1 MSGTVRAKWNMLL
14 QGARFRESPASSTD
28 GRTPFENDYARVVF
42 SSPFRRL
49 QDKTQVFPL
58 EKGDFVRT
66 RLTHSVEVSTIARS
80 IGASVEQRLLKE
92 GMLESDKV
100 TVIPSVLATAG
111 LLHDIGNPP
120 FGHYGEE
127 VIKTF
132 FVNFFKKNERDIIIN
147 DYGLSSQEIAD
158 LQNFDGNVQA
168 FRLARHLQ
176 FLGKGDGFNLTKTVL
191 ATIIKYPCDSLEGNK
206 KEKGKKVPASIEK
219 FGYFSSE
226 EDDYVDINR
235 TLALNKKRHP
245 LVFLLEA
252 ADDIAFSAAD
262 IEDGC
267 KKRIITDQTIKK
279 YLEKLDDSDPNKT
292 RFLDLLKRSMND
304 IDDKYPNK
312 LDIAMQNFR
321 IQLQGE
327 MIIQA
332 VETFIERQDEIL
344 EGTFDEDLLMASK
357 AKGLREALKG
367 IAYQELIKSSPVIEQ
382 ELVGES
388 VLLKLLDE
396 FTRALVTEPDAKR
409 SAKIRSIIS
418 PNYTYLY
425 DHKPTKGSENY
436 RKFQLVLDHICGMTD
451 SYALGEYKKLLG
463 VEI

>member
-1 MSGTVRAKWNMLL
+1 MSAEIQARWNTLL
-14 QGARFRESPASSTD
+14 ATGRFRDTISSETD

-66 RLTHSVEVSTIARS
+66 RLTHSIEVSTIARS

-92 GMLESDKV
+92 EMLAHDKV
-100 TVIPSVLATAG
+100 THIASILATAG

-127 VIKTF
+127 VIKAF
-132 FVNFFKKNERDIIIN
+132 FIKFFKKDKKGVIKNT
-147 DYGLSSQEIAD
+147 YGLSDQEIAD
-158 LQNFDGNVQA
+158 IQNFDGNVQA

-176 FLGKGDGFNLTKTVL
+176 FLGKGDGFNLTKAVL

-226 EDDYVDINR
+226 EDDYDDINQ
-235 TLALNKKRHP
+235 TLSLNKKRHP

-279 YLEKLDDSDPNKT
+279 YLEKLDDGDPNKA
-292 RFLDLLKRSMND
+292 RFLNLLKKSMDD

-332 VETFIERQDEIL
+332 VETFINRQDEIL
-344 EGTFDEDLLMASK
+344 NGTFDEDLLMASK

-367 IAYQELIKSSPVIEQ
+367 IAYKELIKSSPVIEQ

-396 FTRALVTEPDAKR
+396 FTRALVTEPDTKR
-409 SAKIRSIIS
+409 SEKIRSIIS
-418 PNYTYLY
+418 PNYTYL
-425 DHKPTKGSENY
+425 HSHRPTKGSENY
-436 RKFQLVLDHICGMTD
+436 RKLQLVLDHICGMTD
-451 SYALGEYKKLLG
+451 SYALSEYKKLLG
-463 VEI
+463 VEL